1 MFTYSIITYRT
12 INVNKRFVPYIVIV
26 LYDEG
31 VVLKTYLKKSL
42 SNSKYFLKRV
52 VLVIEADFSEEE
64 NGSKTN

>member
-12 INVNKRFVPYIVIV
+12 INDNKIFVLYRLIV

-42 SNSKYFLKRV
+42 SNS
-52 VLVIEADFSEEE
+52 
-64 NGSKTN
+64 